1 MRQEGILNSAMMF
14 TSKVTFGI
22 GAFIAGLT
30 IEFVGFDRVAT
41 IADVTPDMLSRLAL
55 YVGPGLSV
63 IVLISAYIFSHYDI
77 DAKRH
82 GEIRDALNTRV
93 LDLEPALE

>member
-22 GAFIAGLT
+22 GAFIAGIT
-30 IEFVGFDRVAT
+30 VEFIGFDQVT
-41 IADVTPDMLSRLAL
+41 NIADVTPDMLSRLAL
-55 YVGPGLSV
+55 HVGPGLSV

-82 GEIRDALNTRV
+82 GQSREE
-93 LDLEPALE
+93 LEAISLKNSLKT